1 MCKFNAKIQIVSALN
16 RNIDETK
23 SLAFKNAVK
32 IKHLLWDRGVEC
44 DVKILKVNMQN
55 KHQAIL
61 DYINKEKPELVIIR
75 THQES
80 IFAETNIGKFVSEI
94 VHGCTMPVFTVN
106 YSQKPIDSLY

>member
-1 MCKFNAKIQIVSALN
+1 
-16 RNIDETK
+16 
-23 SLAFKNAVK
+23 
-32 IKHLLWDRGVEC
+32 
-44 DVKILKVNMQN
+44 MQN

-61 DYINKEKPELVIIR
+61 EYINKEKPELVIIR

-106 YSQKPIDSLY
+106 YSQKPIDSH